1 MVLPFLHS
9 GPHLSAGRE
18 LELPSYHAWSERVM
32 DPPRRYA
39 FRAHNAFLLEN
50 SDDKPHVG
58 AAVLDTTEA
67 KEGEVLRSEVAV
79 AVALLKYQFR
89 RGDFLRHHTL
99 PVCPLSSTRPISR
112 FRVSTDIS

>member
-1 MVLPFLHS
+1 MILALFPS

-18 LELPSYHAWSERVM
+18 LELPSYHAWFARVM

-39 FRAHNAFLLEN
+39 FDVHNALLLEN
-50 SDDKPHVG
+50 SDDKPHIG
-58 AAVLDTTEA
+58 AVVLDATES

-79 AVALLKYQFR
+79 AVGLLKYQFR

-99 PVCPLSSTRPISR
+99 PVGPLPSTYSISPPR
-112 FRVSTDIS
+112 IAN